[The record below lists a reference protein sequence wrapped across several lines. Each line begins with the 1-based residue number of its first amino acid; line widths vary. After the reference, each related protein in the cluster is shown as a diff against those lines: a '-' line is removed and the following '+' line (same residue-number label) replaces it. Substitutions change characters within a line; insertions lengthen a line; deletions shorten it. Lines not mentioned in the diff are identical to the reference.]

1 MKKVT
6 MGILISV
13 VILVGGLA
21 DEPWIQTYGSGLDT
35 LAHDVLLLDDGGYLI
50 VGETAA
56 DSGQEGLVH
65 LLLMRLDEDGDV
77 VWERTYAEGRASS
90 GAAVL
95 AASDGGYVVAGTIQS
110 GDGDDADIYLLR
122 VDAEG
127 TERWSQSFG
136 TPRNE
141 FGGRLLETADGGFVI
156 VGNSVDP
163 NDVVADA
170 SAAGY
175 AGFDGR
181 SNVYVVRTDAGGN
194 EIWSRR
200 VATED
205 NVIASGG
212 AIAADGGIVVLSHA
226 LYYPIDDNDIRLFKV
241 DDAGVV
247 LWSRT
252 WEDGKASGY
261 DLFATGDGGY
271 LISGMQVFP
280 GDPQCEKPDALLIK
294 VGGDGRELWSTT
306 VGEPDRVETAHAVT
320 ETSDGQ
326 YVCVGWQLPDFYTHQ
341 DDIYLVGFD
350 ADGSLLWESVRST
363 DKHNMH
369 EVFFQHPDGSF
380 IIAGSAARPG
390 QPFHIQLIKTE
401 PNRSQTE

>member
-6 MGILISV
+6 MGVLISV

-35 LAHDVLLLDDGGYLI
+35 LAHDVLLLDGGGYLI

-200 VATED
+200 YATED

-241 DDAGVV
+241 DGDGNEI
-247 LWSRT
+247 WSRT
-252 WEDGKASGY
+252 WEEGKASGY
-261 DLFATGDGGY
+261 DLIATSDGGF
-271 LISGMQVFP
+271 LISGMRSFP
-280 GDPQCEKPDALLIK
+280 EDPARAKSDALLIK
-294 VGGDGRELWSTT
+294 VDSEGNEIWLATY
-306 VGEPDRVETAHAVT
+306 GEPDMVETAHAVT
-320 ETSDGQ
+320 ETADGG
-326 YVCVGWQLPDFYTHQ
+326 YVCVGWQEHDLYTWT
-341 DDIYLVGFD
+341 DDILLAAHD
-350 ADGSLLWESVRST
+350 RDGGLLWESLTRSAT
-363 DKHNMH
+363 HNTH
-369 EVFFQHPDGSF
+369 ARILEHPDGSYV
-380 IIAGSAARPG
+380 IVGSASRPG
-390 QPFHIQLIKTE
+390 RPFRIQLLKIDPDGT
-401 PNRSQTE
+401 